1 MVLRSAAVRLVLVVG
16 MLWAVLPIAWLILTS
31 FKSGRDIL
39 TIPPVWLPFP
49 PQLANYEALFTGTG
63 SGIRLVIG
71 PFFANTVIV
80 ALGSTALSMVI
91 GCPAAYIFARMRMRW
106 LRMVFFLVL
115 ATRMFPV
122 ISLAIPMYLVLNALH
137 LRDTR
142 LGLILAYTSLGLP
155 FVIWMMQAFFE
166 DFPWELEEAALL
178 DGCSR
183 FEAFVRIA
191 LPLSAPGI
199 VATVILA
206 AIYPWNELLLSVVL
220 TSSEASQ
227 TVPVALTH
235 FITSYQIAWGPLSAG
250 ATLFILPVLIFSIFV
265 QRYLITGMS
274 LGAIKSK

>member
-1 MVLRSAAVRLVLVVG
+1 MLLAAV
-16 MLWAVLPIAWLILTS
+16 LWAALPIAWLILTS
-31 FKSGRDIL
+31 LKSDRDIL
-39 TIPPVWLPFP
+39 TIPPVWFPFP
-49 PQLANYEALFTGTG
+49 PHFTNYAALFTGTG
-63 SGIRLVIG
+63 GGIRLVIG
-71 PFFANTVIV
+71 PFFFNTVII
-80 ALGSTALSMVI
+80 ALGATALSMII
-91 GCPAAYIFARMRMRW
+91 GCPAAYIFARKRMRW
-106 LRMVFFLVL
+106 LRLVFFLVL

-183 FEAFVRIA
+183 FGAFLRVA

-199 VATVILA
+199 VATIILA

-220 TSSEASQ
+220 TSSESSQ

-250 ATLFILPVLIFSIFV
+250 ATLFILPILIFSVFV
-265 QRYLITGMS
+265 QRYLVTGLS
-274 LGAIKSK
+274 LGAIKGD